1 MRSLVLVSLLFCGAA
16 YAQEGVRVARETT
29 AGSPATRANP
39 TAASFTVSSGSGST
53 FAYGTAV
60 ELKNVTGIR
69 VSVCVNGGNL
79 AGAGALRAYLL
90 DDRTGLVKRNPALDL
105 SISVTATSCQGSACP
120 CQQFP
125 DAYVPASRVG
135 GQVLYAPDGV
145 TISAGTGVT
154 VYIEAATGPL

>member
-1 MRSLVLVSLLFCGAA
+1 MKHLVLLAVLCSGVAS
-16 YAQEGVRVARETT
+16 AQEGVRVARETT

-39 TAASFTVSSGSGST
+39 TAASFTETSGSV
-53 FAYGTAV
+53 FGTSIN
-60 ELKNVTGIR
+60 LKGTTGLR

-79 AGAGALRAYLL
+79 AGAGALRAYML
-90 DDRTGLVKRNPALDL
+90 DDRTGLVKRNPSLDL

-125 DAYVPASRVG
+125 DAYTPASRLG
-135 GQVLYAPDGV
+135 GHVLYAPDGV

-154 VYIEAATGPL
+154 VYMEAATGTL